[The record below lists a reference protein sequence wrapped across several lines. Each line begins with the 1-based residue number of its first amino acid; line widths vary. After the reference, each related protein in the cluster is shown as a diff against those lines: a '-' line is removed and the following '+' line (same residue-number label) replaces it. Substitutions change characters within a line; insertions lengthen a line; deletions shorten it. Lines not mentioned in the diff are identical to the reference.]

1 MRRLVVNPGTPQA
14 WEIQLK
20 PGTNLFGRGFANDFR
35 LDDPSVSSSHCEII
49 VGNNSVIIKD
59 LGSTNGTFVD
69 RRPIQEAKLEP
80 GQTVHLG
87 GVPIA
92 IYADETVAVP
102 AMTTAPAMAAVST
115 TAAAAVPVTIAPSR
129 PSLRLTSSAPLAP
142 AEEMTGPPIA
152 PPVGPSEDIP
162 ATTFI
167 EAGPR
172 FCKFHPK
179 SPARY
184 LCPKCN
190 RTFCDLCVI
199 TRTTGATVKKN
210 CRSCGVECQTLQ
222 LHLMAPAAAK
232 GFFAR
237 LPDAFAYPLR
247 GTGVFTILIGVLV
260 LSALKLVMVM
270 MALRTIRT
278 IGFGMILGV
287 CAVGY
292 LFTYLQ
298 TILHSTAAEDRELPD
313 LPGLGNFLEDVLL
326 PFFRFLGLA
335 IFCFGPTIGV
345 AVWFGLTL
353 NPMVLPVLIVAVIF
367 GYLYFPMAFLAV
379 ATLDSIVAINPLVVV
394 PSIFKAPLEYLV
406 VLIFLFFA
414 SGVRFGGNIALALA
428 VPEQWSTRSMGEL
441 FLLIIGNVVLSFVS
455 MYLLVVNTRVLGLI
469 FVTKKEKLGWLHR

>member
-20 PGTNLFGRGFANDFR
+20 QGTNLLGRGFANDFR
-35 LDDPSVSSSHCEII
+35 LEDPSVSSSHCQIT
-49 VGNNSVIIKD
+49 VNGDSVFIKD

-69 RRPIQEAKLEP
+69 RRPIQETKLEP
-80 GQTVHLG
+80 GQTIHLG
-87 GVPIA
+87 GVPLGF
-92 IYADETVAVP
+92 YADETVAAPVPVP
-102 AMTTAPAMAAVST
+102 AI
-115 TAAAAVPVTIAPSR
+115 AAVPVMATAAGAPASAPIR
-129 PSLRLTSSAPLAP
+129 PSIRLVSSASSAHP
-142 AEEMTGPPIA
+142 AEPPVP
-152 PPVGPSEDIP
+152 PPVGAQENLA
-162 ATTFI
+162 ATEFLQ
-167 EAGPR
+167 AGPR

-184 LCPKCN
+184 LCTKCN
-190 RTFCDLCVI
+190 RSFCDLCVVS
-199 TRTTGATVKKN
+199 RTSGTTVKKS
-210 CRSCGVECQTLQ
+210 CRSCGVECQALQ
-222 LHLMAPAAAK
+222 VHLTGPVAAK

-237 LPDAFAYPLR
+237 LPDAFVYPLR

-260 LSALKLVMVM
+260 LAALKLVVVM

-278 IGFGMILGV
+278 IGFGTILGI

-313 LPGLGNFLEDVLL
+313 LPGLGNFLEDVLM

-335 IFCFGPTIGV
+335 VFCFVPAI
-345 AVWFGLTL
+345 AISVWFGLTL
-353 NPMVLPVLIVAVIF
+353 QPLLVPVLIAAVFF

-379 ATLDSIVAINPLVVV
+379 ATLDSIAALNPLVVI

-406 VLIFLFFA
+406 TLIFLFFA
-414 SGVRFGGNIALALA
+414 SGVRFGGNFALAVA

-441 FLLIIGNVVLSFVS
+441 FLLIVGNVVLSFVS

-469 FVTKKEKLGWLHR
+469 FVTKREKLGWLHR